1 MTRALWPTIFLIA
14 TFGAGVAGVSL
25 YAQNPD
31 STAAPQVPAADA
43 AVQSQQKPADTPGPS
58 ASHTVRITSP
68 LGRTGET
75 TTVRMVVQVQRAPD
89 VAPSPIKVRF
99 YVDGA
104 LAGTVDAPP
113 YALPWLDENPFEKR
127 EIRVEAEDSTGLI
140 ARDSVTLPPFE
151 ISEQEEVGRVL
162 VEAGVYDSTGRAA
175 TRLDPKVFRLR
186 EDGELQT
193 LDVVARETFAM
204 NVVLLVDNSQSM
216 QRRMAEVRKAAER
229 FALSLD
235 KGDTVTVAPF
245 HTELATITGPTND
258 VATIAEAIAA
268 MKAGGG
274 TAILDSVYSA
284 VKLVDDMPGRR
295 IIVLVTDGFDEN
307 STLKL
312 QQVIERAQSARI
324 SVYALA
330 IGGVTG
336 VSLNG
341 ETTLRQITNGTGGRV
356 FFPWRDGE
364 LAAIARDV
372 ADDAHNRYLMTYT
385 PSNQKKDGTWRAITV
400 EAPEGY
406 KVQARPG
413 YRAPL
418 PPPIRPTIEF
428 HVTNSEQE
436 YVTLAATDF
445 VVVENGVQQKVDTFH
460 EALDPV
466 SIVLTLDASG
476 SMVKA
481 ADTVRETAR
490 EFVRS
495 VRKEDRLA
503 MVTFADAVRIEHPLS
518 ADRARSMSAIDNYVA
533 KGGTALYDG
542 LWDSL
547 LHLKKE
553 SGRRAI
559 VLLTDGRDENNPGTA
574 PGSVHTFQEVLT
586 LTREVGAT
594 IFAVGLGAKLDG
606 AVLQQLAALSGGQAY
621 FSPNVSELSV
631 TFARIVENL
640 RQRYVVSYS
649 SSNSDRNGE
658 WRTVEI
664 RPREPGLVV
673 TATEGYFAPAE

>member
-1 MTRALWPTIFLIA
+1 MRAQWLAILVMA
-14 TFGAGVAGVSL
+14 TLGAGAAGAARH
-25 YAQNPD
+25 AQD
-31 STAAPQVPAADA
+31 TGAPAVLPPAADPA
-43 AVQSQQKPADTPGPS
+43 APSQPQQAQSPQSTAP
-58 ASHTVRITSP
+58 HTVRITSP

-75 TTVRMVVQVQRAPD
+75 ATVRIVVQVQRPPD
-89 VAPSPIKVRF
+89 TASSPLKVRF
-99 YVDGA
+99 YVDNA
-104 LAGTVDAPP
+104 LVGTVDAPP

-127 EIRVEAEDSTGLI
+127 DIRVEAEDSTGQI
-140 ARDSVTLPPFE
+140 ARDSVTLPAFE
-151 ISEQEEVGRVL
+151 IAEQEEVGRVL
-162 VEAGVYDSTGRAA
+162 VEAGVYDSNGRAA
-175 TRLDPKVFRLR
+175 TRLDPKTFRLR

-193 LDVVARETFAM
+193 LDVVARETYAM

-258 VATIAEAIAA
+258 VATIEEAIAA
-268 MKAGGG
+268 MRAGGG
-274 TAILDSVYSA
+274 TAILDSVYNA

-312 QQVIERAQSARI
+312 QQVIEQAQRARI

-341 ETTLRQITNGTGGRV
+341 ETTLRQITSGTGGRV
-356 FFPWRDGE
+356 FFPWRDNE

-372 ADDAHNRYLMTYT
+372 AEDAHNRYLMTYT
-385 PSNQKKDGTWRAITV
+385 PSNQKKDGTWRTITV
-400 EAPEGY
+400 EVPEGY

-428 HVTNSEQE
+428 HVTNAEQE

-445 VVVENGVQQKVDTFH
+445 VVVENGVEQKVESFH

-466 SIVLTLDASG
+466 SIMLTLDASG

-481 ADTVRETAR
+481 AGTVRETAR

-503 MVTFADAVRIEHPLS
+503 LVTFADAVRIEHPLS
-518 ADRARSMSAIDNYVA
+518 VDRAQSMTAIDTYVA
-533 KGGTALYDG
+533 SGGTALYDG

-594 IFAVGLGAKLDG
+594 IFAVGLGPKLDG

-621 FSPNVSELSV
+621 FSADVNELSA

-649 SSNSDRNGE
+649 STNSDRNGE